1 MVELNE
7 SKTLSEQIV
16 DVLFEEAAFEDNP
29 LTEQI
34 LAERLEK
41 GRSQIRDALNRLET
55 EGLVERRKK
64 KGVYVTSPT
73 PKVIAELYDIRMLL
87 EGYAARQAVATATD
101 QEIDQLQLHADR
113 FSEAAKI
120 RDYASLVH
128 ANTEFHQELIHLSRN
143 DMLIR
148 MIGSMNVVRKA
159 FQYAYGLKPE
169 QQRIGSD
176 YTHERIV
183 ASLRERDA
191 DAAESV
197 TRSHIQV
204 GKERVLEQALGFRM
218 KSV

>member
-1 MVELNE
+1 MQHSE

-29 LTEQI
+29 LTEEI
-34 LAERLEK
+34 LADRLDK
-41 GRSQIRDALNRLET
+41 GRSQIRDALSRLET

-87 EGYAARQAVATATD
+87 EGYAARQAVDTATE
-101 QEIDQLQLHADR
+101 QEMDQLQLLADR
-113 FSEAAKI
+113 FTEAA
-120 RDYASLVH
+120 RTRNYASLVH
-128 ANTEFHQELIHLSRN
+128 ANTEFHQQLIHLSRN

-148 MIGSMNVVRKA
+148 MISSMNVVRKA

-169 QQRIGSD
+169 EQRIGSE

-183 ASLRERDA
+183 DSLRDRDA
-191 DAAESV
+191 ELAESL
-197 TRSHIQV
+197 TRQHIQV
-204 GKERVLEQALGFRM
+204 GKERVLEQALGFKI